1 MCPPTPATS
10 SPLYAPSGEAPASDG
25 PRLWPCPSE
34 IRDLLGTGDRAWV
47 TVRGSGKVQSKPAF
61 QPHLGACPVPL
72 QGLCSPSRAL
82 ALPTPRLRPSQEG
95 RAEDGEVVVNNESFE
110 GNLGTLWG
118 SHGEREVSSQTNLP
132 PPWTLAGSFLSS
144 LSLSHLTRDHD
155 GSFQNSYIDE
165 GKGITSHTTR
175 ELFSCHSF
183 PSLPDQHSQTT
194 AKGRGQTWA
203 GAGEAGA
210 GRI

>member
-1 MCPPTPATS
+1 M
-10 SPLYAPSGEAPASDG
+10 GN
-25 PRLWPCPSE
+25 
-34 IRDLLGTGDRAWV
+34 
-47 TVRGSGKVQSKPAF
+47 VRFRQI
-61 QPHLGACPVPL
+61 
-72 QGLCSPSRAL
+72 
-82 ALPTPRLRPSQEG
+82 
-95 RAEDGEVVVNNESFE
+95 
-110 GNLGTLWG
+110 
-118 SHGEREVSSQTNLP
+118 NLP

-165 GKGITSHTTR
+165 GKGIMSHTTR

-194 AKGRGQTWA
+194 AKGQGQTWA

>member
-61 QPHLGACPVPL
+61 QPHLGGCPVPL

-118 SHGEREVSSQTNLP
+118 SHGEREVSSDKPASTLDFGWQLP
-132 PPWTLAGSFLSS
+132 KLSEPQS
-144 LSLSHLTRDHD
+144 PHQGPRWVLS
-155 GSFQNSYIDE
+155 
-165 GKGITSHTTR
+165 
-175 ELFSCHSF
+175 ELLH
-183 PSLPDQHSQTT
+183 
-194 AKGRGQTWA
+194 
-203 GAGEAGA
+203 
-210 GRI
+210 